1 MVGLVALT
9 PVVGRASS
17 LPAVRETVRG
27 SAQPDAI
34 PAIAFGLGRYKEA
47 AIETTMG
54 DVLLHWAITAHRPT
68 GHRTVYEIPE
78 STRDELAARLRD
90 TVAEQ
95 RTTFE
100 RVSPVDVD
108 ALLQRMNDDN
118 MPATLRKLKQE
129 QLITMTDRYE
139 SSHGG
144 ADHQWYVSVA
154 LTPKGVA
161 RAQQHGLEQVVLNNL
176 GYADRLATNLR
187 YRIGQGQLKP
197 GEVIPMALTIKGV
210 CPGPS
215 ALANGNEEDSG
226 EAVPRNV
233 RYNALCRLR
242 DEGLLTVETL
252 PVGAPALGN
261 GHGKGNGTA
270 NGSAHDS
277 SSGVVPVW
285 RVAVPGTVVPQPQ
298 VTWMGYATPTLLF
311 DMMNRPNGLQVGAA
325 VPSGDDLNQHY
336 GQTAGAF
343 LAAKHELA
351 DTRPDGF

>member
-1 MVGLVALT
+1 MTRKVVQGAIQGTVQET
-9 PVVGRASS
+9 IPVKRQ
-17 LPAVRETVRG
+17 LPV
-27 SAQPDAI
+27 
-34 PAIAFGLGRYKEA
+34 AFGLGRYKEA

-54 DVLLHWAITAHRPT
+54 DVLLQWAITAHRPT

-90 TVAEQ
+90 TVAGQ

-233 RYNALCRLR
+233 RYNALC
-242 DEGLLTVETL
+242 
-252 PVGAPALGN
+252 
-261 GHGKGNGTA
+261 
-270 NGSAHDS
+270 
-277 SSGVVPVW
+277 
-285 RVAVPGTVVPQPQ
+285 
-298 VTWMGYATPTLLF
+298 
-311 DMMNRPNGLQVGAA
+311 
-325 VPSGDDLNQHY
+325 
-336 GQTAGAF
+336 
-343 LAAKHELA
+343 
-351 DTRPDGF
+351 